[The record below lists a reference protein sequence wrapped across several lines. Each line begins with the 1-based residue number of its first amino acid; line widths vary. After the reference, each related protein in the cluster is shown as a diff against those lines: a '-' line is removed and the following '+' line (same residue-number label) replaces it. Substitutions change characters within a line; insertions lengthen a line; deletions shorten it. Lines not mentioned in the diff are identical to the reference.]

1 MTPPARGNCVVVRGD
16 VRPAKHDANLKDETM
31 ASRTA
36 KKTAAP
42 AKKTPAKRPAAKQ
55 ATVPAKTPRKA
66 TAKPK
71 ATNEAKAPKNATKA
85 KPEAK
90 TETGKKLSQMAAAI
104 QILTQAKQP
113 MTAKAMVEAMVA
125 KGLWSS
131 PGGKTP
137 EATLYASIIR
147 DIRRGADARF
157 QKVARGQFDLAGK

>member
-1 MTPPARGNCVVVRGD
+1 MPPPARGNCWSCVAAFATRTSN
-16 VRPAKHDANLKDETM
+16 ANLRDRNM
-31 ASRTA
+31 ATRT
-36 KKTAAP
+36 

-55 ATVPAKTPRKA
+55 ATLPAKTPRKA

-71 ATNEAKAPKNATKA
+71 ATNEAKPAKNATKA
-85 KPEAK
+85 KPVAK
-90 TETGKKLSQMAAAI
+90 TETGKKMSQIAAAI
-104 QILTQAKQP
+104 QVLTQAKQP

-157 QKVARGQFDLAGK
+157 QKVDRGQFDLAGK

>member
-1 MTPPARGNCVVVRGD
+1 
-16 VRPAKHDANLKDETM
+16 M
-31 ASRTA
+31 ATRTA

-42 AKKTPAKRPAAKQ
+42 AKKTAAKKTAAKRPAAKQ
-55 ATVPAKTPRKA
+55 ANVPAKTPHKA
-66 TAKPK
+66 APKTK

-90 TETGKKLSQMAAAI
+90 TETGKKMSQIAAAI
-104 QILTQAKQP
+104 RVLTQAKQP

-157 QKVARGQFDLAGK
+157 QKVDRGQFDLAGK